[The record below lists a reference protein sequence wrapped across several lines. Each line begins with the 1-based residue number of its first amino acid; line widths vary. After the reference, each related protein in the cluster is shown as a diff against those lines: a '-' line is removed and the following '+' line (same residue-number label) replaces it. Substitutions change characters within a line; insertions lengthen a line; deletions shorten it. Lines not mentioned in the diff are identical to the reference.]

1 MPKYLYVEAR
11 GDKPSSFR
19 YVYITAATEDD
30 AYVLGQND
38 CDRIEA
44 ALQAETLDDPEGV
57 LTDHFYLEFNN
68 DMVVA
73 LDGVFPGV

>member
-11 GDKPSSFR
+11 GEKPSSFR
-19 YVYITAATEDD
+19 YVYITAPDEDA
-30 AYVLGQND
+30 AYTLGQHD
-38 CDRIEA
+38 CDRIEE
-44 ALQAETLDDPEGV
+44 ALRAETLDDPEGV
-57 LTDHFYLEFNN
+57 LTDHFDLEFNN